1 MRLIIANR
9 RFISW
14 LRSAGYITIIISIIV
29 FAVWAYIRHRGAEIP
44 EPTPLVRKER
54 PPLIVA
60 SWEDRF
66 TFADERE
73 FFAPPAFPWSMSS
86 IGQAPLAEITYV
98 TVISEPS
105 PEESAELIGE
115 STSENGKTSDA
126 EDEILPRSERP
137 GRVAYADIIKTAMLK
152 RATSLAMPYEIKAT
166 PPYLVVPLELTMD
179 FTLGPDGAVKSATV
193 QGDMEEGLR
202 VHIAEKAVD
211 LRFPSILAWFGF
223 KCGIRLTPRHYDKIV
238 GTRGGARLP
247 EDEYGLLL
255 RGLQYGTSG
264 LAESIVE
271 NAPELLNAGTDYTI
285 EFFIDGTGYPVNP
298 VVKPIIVEPEA
309 ETAVLEALTAVN
321 FPPELA
327 GTTVEIT
334 LGTE

>member
-1 MRLIIANR
+1 MRLKITDK

-29 FAVWAYIRHRGAEIP
+29 FAVWAYIRHRGAEPP
-44 EPTPLVRKER
+44 EPEPLARKER

-60 SWEDRF
+60 SWDDRF

-73 FFAPPAFPWSMSS
+73 FFTPPAFPWSMSS
-86 IGQAPLAEITYV
+86 IGQAPIAEITYV
-98 TVISEPS
+98 TVTSEPS
-105 PEESAELIGE
+105 PEEPAELTGE
-115 STSENGKTSDA
+115 GASENGETSEA
-126 EDEILPRSERP
+126 EDESILDSERP
-137 GRVAYADIIKTAMLK
+137 ERMAYAGIIENAMLK
-152 RATSLAMPYEIKAT
+152 RAPSLAMPYEIKAT

-193 QGDMEEGLR
+193 QGDMEEELR
-202 VHIAEKAVD
+202 VQIAEKAVD
-211 LRFPSILAWFGF
+211 LRFPSVLAWFGF
-223 KCGIRLTPRHYDKIV
+223 KCGIRLTPRHYDKII
-238 GTRGGARLP
+238 GTRGGARLS

-271 NAPELLNAGTDYTI
+271 NAPELLTAGTDYTI
-285 EFFIDGTGYPVNP
+285 EFFIDGNGYPVNA
-298 VVKPIIVEPEA
+298 VIKPIIVEPEA
-309 ETAVLEALTAVN
+309 ETAVLEALAAVN